1 MPLYYPSSEEIE
13 AVIGSQGVFVMER
26 AEMFEANWDPFDGSS
41 EDLSSVDVVQS
52 GKNIAKYMKAALGP
66 MIGHQIG
73 EEEALD
79 EAFSKYAANLSG
91 HLLEEKTKYV
101 FLIILLK
108 KKAS

>member
-1 MPLYYPSSEEIE
+1 M
-13 AVIGSQGVFVMER
+13 IGSQGLFVMER
-26 AEMFEANWDPFDGSS
+26 AEIFEANWDPFDGS

-66 MIGHQIG
+66 MIANQIG
-73 EEEALD
+73 EEALD
-79 EAFSKYAANLSG
+79 EAFSEYAANLSG

-108 KKAS
+108 KKVGEAS